1 MPTNIPPKVERL
13 AYLSFTVPVKKFKL
27 ASVTTGREFLKKNE
41 SIFLKDISD
50 CKEMKLK
57 KGTVWV
63 YPCVAK

>member
-1 MPTNIPPKVERL
+1 
-13 AYLSFTVPVKKFKL
+13 
-27 ASVTTGREFLKKNE
+27 VTTGREFLKKNE